1 MMRSLLYGHFAESLT
16 GLPTLKAYNAI
27 PLFVSD
33 NAYYIDLENRALLLT
48 TTTQRW
54 LSVRLGLLGSLLTFV
69 VAMFAVMGVSGISPA
84 EIGLIL
90 TYTTQL
96 TQMLTVVTRQTTD
109 VENYMNAVERV
120 VEYSRGQIIP
130 QEAPHEIS
138 ENKPKEPWP
147 SLGSISW
154 QDVEMSYRPGLPT
167 VLKGLNFDIGG
178 GEKVGVVGRTGAGKS
193 SLVMALFR
201 ITELSRGKIMIDG
214 VDISQLGLYDLRS
227 MLSIIPQE
235 PLLFS
240 GTIRTNLDPFSIYD
254 DVRLWDALR
263 RARLVTDVDPTD
275 PPNSS
280 KDPNCSLSLDESEKP
295 LASALDAPKMS
306 SVQSRFTLESTVEA
320 EGLNL
325 SVGERSLLSLARA
338 LVKDSRIVVLDE
350 ATASVD
356 LDTDGMIQK
365 TIQTE
370 FSGKTLICIAHRLR
384 TILSY
389 DRILVMDNGE
399 VAEFDTPINLFDQED
414 GIFRGMCNR
423 SNINRTDIEKAKLAL
438 SHG

>member
-1 MMRSLLYGHFAESLT
+1 
-16 GLPTLKAYNAI
+16 
-27 PLFVSD
+27 
-33 NAYYIDLENRALLLT
+33 
-48 TTTQRW
+48 
-54 LSVRLGLLGSLLTFV
+54 
-69 VAMFAVMGVSGISPA
+69 MFAVMGVSGISPA

-120 VEYSRGQIIP
+120 VEYSRGQVTP
-130 QEAPHEIS
+130 QEAPHEIV
-138 ENKPKEPWP
+138 EKKPKEPWP
-147 SLGSISW
+147 SVGSISW
-154 QDVEMSYRPGLPT
+154 QNVEMSYRPGLPI

-201 ITELSRGKIMIDG
+201 ITELSRGRIMIDG

-227 MLSIIPQE
+227 KLSIIPQE

-240 GTIRTNLDPFSIYD
+240 GTIRTNLDPFSLYD

-263 RARLVTDVDPTD
+263 RARLVADVDFAD
-275 PPNSS
+275 PAGPDLNR
-280 KDPNCSLSLDESEKP
+280 SLSLDESEKA
-295 LASALDAPKMS
+295 LALTPKTRN
-306 SVQSRFTLESTVEA
+306 SVQSRFTLESSVEA

-338 LVKDSRIVVLDE
+338 LVKDSQIVVLDE

-370 FSGKTLICIAHRLR
+370 FSGKTLVCIAHRLR

-399 VAEFDTPINLFDQED
+399 VAEFDTPINLFDRED

-423 SNINRTDIEKAKLAL
+423 SSISRTDIEKAKLAL